1 MSEFVGCY
9 LSGELLDKFRKIM
22 DSKNIS
28 NKSDALKYSIAIA
41 YDYLFNKMPL
51 MEEVYKK
58 LERKLENL
66 DLKLSEEE
74 LRKIVDIH
82 VKIHY
87 NKNLLKSLMKKREEL
102 ENEILGLYSEIEY
115 QRLLGEINEWIK
127 LFKEFYDT
135 FKDEVIQKIIDEAQ
149 KIIEKL
155 EGIEASKH
163 IIIKTRSKNRKLV

>member
-9 LSGELLDKFRKIM
+9 LSGELLEKFRKIM

-66 DLKLSEEE
+66 DLKLSEGE
-74 LRKIVDIH
+74 LRQIVEAHI
-82 VKIHY
+82 KLHY
-87 NKNLLKSLMKKREEL
+87 TKNLIAIYEKRRKELEDEILNLKS
-102 ENEILGLYSEIEY
+102 EIDY
-115 QRLLGEINEWIK
+115 QKLLREINEWIK
-127 LFKEFYDT
+127 LLKEFYDT